1 MSSYASSNV
10 RMTNEKNKR
19 KIPVRASH
27 GLKWENK
34 MYKLKRSI
42 TELSVRLSNE
52 NKIIVYTNPHGD
64 NFRKINGSGFPFAL
78 VCHYSFTISFLKIG
92 SSLPNKELL

>member
-1 MSSYASSNV
+1 MSSYARANV
-10 RMTNEKNKR
+10 RVINEKKNKR
-19 KIPVRASH
+19 KIPMRASH

-52 NKIIVYTNPHGD
+52 NKIIVYTNPMVIILE
-64 NFRKINGSGFPFAL
+64 RLIVLVSRLPCFAIII
-78 VCHYSFTISFLKIG
+78 YNSFFE
-92 SSLPNKELL
+92 NRELFA

>member
-1 MSSYASSNV
+1 MSSYARANV
-10 RMTNEKNKR
+10 RITNDKNKR
-19 KIPVRASH
+19 KIPLRASR

-52 NKIIVYTNPHGD
+52 NKIIVYTNPMVIILE
-64 NFRKINGSGFPFAL
+64 RLMVLVSRLPWFAIIHL
-78 VCHYSFTISFLKIG
+78 QFLF
-92 SSLPNKELL
+92 